1 MPSFFITF
9 FIRCLMERVTDS
21 REYMWF
27 MCPPYLWCFSAS
39 LPNHCVVNELFGQQP
54 YTNALTQ
61 LRVIQHSSLE
71 EKTSYLAH
79 GSSPEISRTC
89 PMSGHHP
96 HICRVSCAPWVIKR
110 GVLSRVSLGFT
121 SVSWPSLWACS
132 FIESEIPPM
141 TVAVTNW
148 ATKDCVW
155 RLAQTKCSEKS
166 N

>member
-121 SVSWPSLWACS
+121 SVS
-132 FIESEIPPM
+132 
-141 TVAVTNW
+141 
-148 ATKDCVW
+148 
-155 RLAQTKCSEKS
+155 
-166 N
+166 